1 MYVLNVMKWWLK
13 IVFPVIGAL
22 NGSIDPVPRF
32 KKGTLSYVI
41 MKMLHFFCYRCLP
54 DVSKAL
60 SLYNTYSKLDVEFE
74 KRFQSMEDK
83 FHKGIGHHLTKCFE
97 AANLAALED
106 TCKKLQT
113 SVKDLS
119 TKIVTGFT
127 KRGLPHTSNSMNLE
141 AHNFVFKKRTN
152 LKFSLAIKLCWH
164 SQLTYFQ
171 VNNLLYFNLWID
183 EVGKLDVCRRPLFAN
198 PVTINDLST
207 SSSNL
212 QMEIESTSVSLNPTQ
227 SSAAAAPPAGS
238 ALSIIDE
245 LADHDRRKKNM
256 IVYNL
261 PEPAPNKSD
270 SDSFTAMCSSVFNGP
285 YAITKSVRLGKKLPN
300 KHKPLLLCL
309 EQEEDKLTL
318 LSRCYLLRH
327 NDSYKN
333 VFLAPDRTRFER
345 EKHKKLLSELKHRR
359 SQGEVDLIIRNG
371 AIITKPARGNTAT
384 HNSVP
389 TTNQHS

>member
-1 MYVLNVMKWWLK
+1 
-13 IVFPVIGAL
+13 
-22 NGSIDPVPRF
+22 
-32 KKGTLSYVI
+32 
-41 MKMLHFFCYRCLP
+41 
-54 DVSKAL
+54 
-60 SLYNTYSKLDVEFE
+60 
-74 KRFQSMEDK
+74 MEDK

-119 TKIVTGFT
+119 TKI
-127 KRGLPHTSNSMNLE
+127 
-141 AHNFVFKKRTN
+141 
-152 LKFSLAIKLCWH
+152 
-164 SQLTYFQ
+164 
-171 VNNLLYFNLWID
+171 
-183 EVGKLDVCRRPLFAN
+183 
-198 PVTINDLST
+198 NDLST
-207 SSSNL
+207 SSSNF

-227 SSAAAAPPAGS
+227 SSFAAAPPASS

-245 LADHDRRKKNM
+245 LADRDRRKKNM

-270 SDSFTAMCSSVFNGP
+270 SDSFTAMCSSVFNGS

-300 KHKPLLLCL
+300 KHKPLLLSL
-309 EQEEDKLTL
+309 EHEEDKLTL
-318 LSRCYLLRH
+318 LSRSYLLRH

-333 VFLAPDRTRFER
+333 VFIAPDRTRFER
-345 EKHKKLLSELKHRR
+345 EKHKKLLSELKHRC

-371 AIITKPARGNTAT
+371 AIITKPVRGNTAT

-389 TTNQHS
+389 TTNQHSLQLSK